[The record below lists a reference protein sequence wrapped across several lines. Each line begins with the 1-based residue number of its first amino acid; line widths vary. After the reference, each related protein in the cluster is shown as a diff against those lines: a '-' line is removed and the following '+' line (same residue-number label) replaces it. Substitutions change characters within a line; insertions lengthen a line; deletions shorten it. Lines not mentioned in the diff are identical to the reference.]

1 MTQRYHLDSDSSSS
15 ARVLEPVILWT
26 SSDGSRRLAF
36 LPHIHDNPNCREAC
50 LSGQLRYQRKAAGD
64 MFVDEDSLQLSNLR
78 NGEWTKYQ
86 LSSDAT
92 LALFRTLGDLYRLYA
107 EQGPPRG
114 ETTLIAVDGDFSAEV
129 EALGENQVGPLLGAL
144 LRRAARAE
152 NPLRLAEDL
161 AALGSQPL
169 ANLQSAAG
177 IANLQ
182 SALAEWST
190 LGTRD
195 ESAWQEFFKRS
206 EWLLAQA
213 FAQPVIL
220 FRSGATV
227 RPENLAR
234 ADKQIVDYVY
244 TNALTSNLAL
254 VEIKTPDTQL
264 LAASPYRDS
273 GIYRPAGDLVG
284 PVSQICAYRHN
295 VKRYASTLLSG
306 GMRAA
311 LRADP
316 QCVVVVGSITQLDSE
331 SKIESFEQY
340 RRELRNVHVLTFDE
354 VRARAEGM
362 LALLTATSADQDG
375 EAEPAAPDDGAEI
388 PF

>member
-1 MTQRYHLDSDSSSS
+1 MTHRYHLDSDSSSS
-15 ARVLEPVILWT
+15 ARVLEPIVLWT

-50 LSGQLRYQRKAAGD
+50 VSGQLRYQRKAAGD
-64 MFVDEDSLQLSNLR
+64 VFEDENSLQLSQLHK
-78 NGEWTKYQ
+78 GEWTKYD
-86 LSSDAT
+86 LSSEAT
-92 LALFRTLGDLYRLYA
+92 LALFGTLGDLYRLYA

-114 ETTLIAVDGDFSAEV
+114 ETTLVAVDGDFSAEV

-144 LRRAARAE
+144 LRHAARAD
-152 NPLRLAEDL
+152 NPLRLVEDL
-161 AALGSQPL
+161 AALGTQSL
-169 ANLQSAAG
+169 TNLQSAAG
-177 IANLQ
+177 IASLQ
-182 SALAEWST
+182 TALEEWSA

-195 ESAWQEFFKRS
+195 ESAWQEFFKRN

-227 RPENLAR
+227 RPESLAR
-234 ADKQIVDYVY
+234 ADRQIVDYVY
-244 TNALTSNLAL
+244 TNALTNNLAL

-264 LAASPYRDS
+264 LAVAPYRDS

-295 VKRYASTLLSG
+295 VKQYASTLLRG

-316 QCVVVVGSITQLDSE
+316 QCVVVVGSLGQLDSE
-331 SKIESFEQY
+331 SKMDSFEQY
-340 RRELRNVHVLTFDE
+340 RRELRNVQVLTFDE

-362 LALLTATSADQDG
+362 LALLSATSGNRDDEAGDVASCEG
-375 EAEPAAPDDGAEI
+375 EEI